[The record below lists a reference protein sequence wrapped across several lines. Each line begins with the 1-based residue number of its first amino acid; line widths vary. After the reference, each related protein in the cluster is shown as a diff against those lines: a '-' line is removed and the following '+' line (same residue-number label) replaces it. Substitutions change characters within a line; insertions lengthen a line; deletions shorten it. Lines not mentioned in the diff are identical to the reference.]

1 MKSPRPRD
9 DQLHADR
16 RGEAAVGAPYQL
28 IDELLVERRALHQGG
43 HRGREQMLDVPA
55 LSGTEVIKD
64 EYLVAPRRE
73 RVGEVRPNESG
84 TACD

>member
-1 MKSPRPRD
+1 
-9 DQLHADR
+9 
-16 RGEAAVGAPYQL
+16 
-28 IDELLVERRALHQGG
+28 
-43 HRGREQMLDVPA
+43 MLDVPA
-55 LSGTEVIKD
+55 PSGTEVIKD